1 VSTDTLAHA
10 LLEALRASDGRLFS
24 EAELLDWGR
33 SLGRVLVPGDVVTLS
48 GDLGAGKTTLA
59 RAVCAG
65 YGVTEDVTSPTFAIV
80 HAYTAPKSAVYHVDL
95 YRLSG
100 ATDLQNIGWDD
111 LMRDG
116 VLIVEWPERA
126 ANAMPA
132 RRIALE
138 LRTPGRDAAHRV
150 LAVAADAGA
159 RR

>member
-1 VSTDTLAHA
+1 M
-10 LLEALRASDGRLFS
+10 RASEGKLLS
-24 EAELLDWGR
+24 ESELVDWGR
-33 SLGRVLVPGDVVTLS
+33 ALGSVLAPGDVVTLS

-59 RAVCAG
+59 RGICVG

-80 HAYTAPKSAVYHVDL
+80 HAYAAPKSVVHHVDL

-100 ATDLQNIGWDD
+100 AEDLQNIGWDD
-111 LMRDG
+111 LLRGDG
-116 VLIVEWPERA
+116 VLIVEWPDRA
-126 ANAMPA
+126 EAAMPV

-138 LRTPGRDAAHRV
+138 LRAPVRDGAHRM

>member
-1 VSTDTLAHA
+1 MSADELV
-10 LLEALRASDGRLFS
+10 EALRASDGRLLA

-33 SLGRVLVPGDVVTLS
+33 SLGRLLVPGDVVTLS

-59 RAVCAG
+59 RAICAG
-65 YGVTEDVTSPTFAIV
+65 YGVTEDITSPTFAIV

-95 YRLSG
+95 YRLTG
-100 ATDLQNIGWDD
+100 AKDLQNIGWDD

-116 VLIVEWPERA
+116 VLVVEWPERA
-126 ANAMPA
+126 ESAMPV

-138 LRTPGRDAAHRV
+138 LRVPARDQAHRL
-150 LAVAADAGA
+150 LAVAADAGV

>member
-1 VSTDTLAHA
+1 MSAGVLV
-10 LLEALRASDGRLFS
+10 EALRASDGRLLS

-59 RAVCAG
+59 RAMCAG
-65 YGVTEDVTSPTFAIV
+65 YGVTDDVTSPTFAIV
-80 HAYTAPKSAVYHVDL
+80 HAYSAPKSAVYHVDL

-100 ATDLQNIGWDD
+100 EKDLENIGWDD

-126 ANAMPA
+126 ESALPV
-132 RRIALE
+132 RRIALQ
-138 LRTPGRDAAHRV
+138 LRVPARDGAHRV